1 MDKAYNHLNSEADIY
16 KAWEDSGAMRADETS
31 DKPPFTIPLPPPNV
45 TGELHLGHAAMLAI
59 QDIMTRYKKMQG
71 HEVLWLP
78 GTDHAAIATENV
90 VIKHHGKKSREQW
103 PTREAFM
110 GDAKAFADEK
120 HDNIVNQ
127 MKRMGSWLDWSREAY
142 TFDEPRNFAVNKI
155 FKDLYKD
162 GLIERGYR
170 LINWSTGAQSVI
182 SDDELEYDEV
192 KEPFYYIKCGK
203 FIMGTVRPETKCA
216 NSPLIVHPDED
227 YVEFEN
233 SAGENYI
240 VIKRLYDDKEKF
252 FKTLNFLNADA
263 DYKVLSTTKG
273 SDLVGQKFSAE
284 TYAGERDFFVLAD
297 AIIDPE
303 KGSGAMTI
311 SASHSADDYD
321 LAKRLKLD
329 EFFIQKINF
338 EGNMTDVAG
347 PVAGMFVKKARNVSG
362 KLLEEKGL
370 LVGKDANYSH
380 RVPLCYRSNCVVE
393 PMISPQWFIMV
404 EKEYTHEVD
413 GKTTLKKQMQAAVR
427 GFKGE
432 DPAVQIIPER
442 FNKEYFRWID
452 NLQDWCISRQIWW
465 GHRIPVWYD
474 EKNQIHLAEEQEIIF
489 ARHGESEG
497 NRDEKV
503 QGLDDPLTDKG
514 RQHATDMVEVLK
526 SENVGVIVSGTSAR
540 NTETADIIAVGLK
553 VEVIHIEELS
563 SYDTKEVAGMT
574 IEEIGRVAA
583 IKYCKENGK
592 GEDFDAFVDRLR
604 IGLEKLRAVRSNGKI
619 VFVTNRSIYSV
630 LQVLRD
636 GGETSEIFEKRSK
649 NSKLPHGLIDRWP
662 IFQAPDI
669 PNLRQDEDTLDTWF
683 SSALWPFSTLGW
695 PNNDAPDLQK
705 FYNNAVNGQ
714 GTDVLET
721 GWDILFFWVARMIM
735 FGRYATN
742 KFPFHTVY
750 LHGMVTDEHGKK
762 MSKSKGNGIDPI
774 GMIEKFG
781 ADPVRLALVIGSS
794 PGNPIPIGENKIKGY
809 RNFVNKLWNATRF
822 VSMQSEGVTG
832 VPLLPNTENLS
843 LADAWILSRLSVVST
858 EIANH
863 LEAYEISAAGDKIY
877 HFVWNEFCNWY
888 LEASKVEPNL
898 EVLRYSLAEILK
910 LTHPLCPFITEQC
923 WQELFDET
931 SLMDAAY
938 PVAGFM
944 SETAIENFGTVQN
957 IVGAIRTIRAEK
969 GLNPKDKTPA
979 KILWRPDESVL
990 KSTEGS
996 LIQSQQLI
1004 EALANLSDLQFVSEI
1019 KGEQDLVKTMVDGLE
1034 IFVEVPFD
1042 EAAESAR
1049 IEKLKLDLEKKIA
1062 GFKGRLSNA
1071 SYTDKAPER
1080 LVAETRKQLEQAE
1093 LELKTLS

>member
-1 MDKAYNHLNSEADIY
+1 MEKAYNHLSSEADIY
-16 KAWEDSGAMRADETS
+16 AAWEASGAMRADETS

-90 VIKHHGKKSREQW
+90 VIKHHGKTSREQW
-103 PTREAFM
+103 PSREDFM
-110 GDAKAFADEK
+110 VDAKAFADQK

-142 TFDEPRNFAVNKI
+142 TFDEPRNHAVNAI

-170 LINWSTGAQSVI
+170 LINWSTGAQSVL
-182 SDDELEYDEV
+182 SDDELEYDDV

-227 YVEFEN
+227 YVEFES
-233 SAGENYI
+233 SAGDNFI
-240 VIKRLYDDKEKF
+240 VIKRLFDDKEKF
-252 FKTLNFLNADA
+252 FNTLNFLDAKA
-263 DYKVLSTTKG
+263 DYKVVATTKG
-273 SDLVGQKFSAE
+273 SDLVGQKFTAE
-284 TYAGERDFFVLAD
+284 TYAGEREFFVIAD
-297 AIIDPE
+297 TVIDPE

-321 LAKRLKLD
+321 LAKRLGLD
-329 EFFIQKINF
+329 DMFIEKINL
-338 EGNMTDVAG
+338 EGNMTDIAG

-370 LVGKDANYSH
+370 LVGKDVNYSH

-404 EKEYTHEVD
+404 NKPFETRKLQNFVCVRHGESEGNVARTAGGDPNLTDKGRDQAKKTAANLRGRKITKILCSDLSRAKETAEIIKKELSLNIEIEVWKNLREINYGNFEEVPFPKKGVEAFILENEGGERPKDLLDRANEVYEKFAGMDEEGEVLVVSHNTFLS
-413 GKTTLKKQMQAAVR
+413 GLFGCRAGVTPENFIAHRNNWHMENAEPKFLPIVLEKTETTTLKAQMQAAVR
-427 GFKGE
+427 E
-432 DPAVQIIPER
+432 DHVQIIPER

-474 EKNQIHLAEEQEIIF
+474 AQNNIHLAEEQEIIF

-497 NRDEKV
+497 NRDGKV
-503 QGLDDPLTDKG
+503 QGIDDPLTEKG
-514 RQHATDMVEVLK
+514 RQHATDMIPTLK
-526 SENVGVIVSGTSAR
+526 KEKIGVVVSGTSAR
-540 NTETADIIAVGLK
+540 NAETADIIAEGLG
-553 VEVIHIEELS
+553 VEVIHIPELS
-563 SYDTKEVAGMT
+563 AFDFGKISGLKY
-574 IEEIGRVAA
+574 EEIDRITP
-583 IKYCKENGK
+583 IKYCRDNNEGENF
-592 GEDFDAFVDRLR
+592 EAFVERLK
-604 IGLEKLRAVRSNGKI
+604 IGLEKLKQVKADGRI

-630 LQVLRD
+630 LQVLRE

-649 NSKLPHGLIDRWP
+649 NSHLPHGLIDRWP
-662 IFQAPDI
+662 IFQAPEGD
-669 PNLRQDEDTLDTWF
+669 NLRQDEDTLDTWF

-735 FGRYATN
+735 FGRYATG

-774 GMIEKFG
+774 EMIEEFG
-781 ADPVRLALVIGSS
+781 ADPVRLALVIGST
-794 PGNPIPIGENKIKGY
+794 PGQKIPIGKNKIKGY
-809 RNFVNKLWNATRF
+809 RNFVNKLWNAGRF
-822 VSMQSEGVTG
+822 VKMQFDEYELQKLDGAKACPSAIAGAF
-832 VPLLPNTENLS
+832 NDS
-843 LADAWILSRLSVVST
+843 LADNWIL
-858 EIANH
+858 
-863 LEAYEISAAGDKIY
+863 
-877 HFVWNEFCNWY
+877 
-888 LEASKVEPNL
+888 
-898 EVLRYSLAEILK
+898 
-910 LTHPLCPFITEQC
+910 
-923 WQELFDET
+923 
-931 SLMDAAY
+931 
-938 PVAGFM
+938 
-944 SETAIENFGTVQN
+944 
-957 IVGAIRTIRAEK
+957 
-969 GLNPKDKTPA
+969 
-979 KILWRPDESVL
+979 
-990 KSTEGS
+990 
-996 LIQSQQLI
+996 
-1004 EALANLSDLQFVSEI
+1004 
-1019 KGEQDLVKTMVDGLE
+1019 
-1034 IFVEVPFD
+1034 
-1042 EAAESAR
+1042 
-1049 IEKLKLDLEKKIA
+1049 
-1062 GFKGRLSNA
+1062 GRLA
-1071 SYTDKAPER
+1071 KFHQR
-1080 LVAETRKQLEQAE
+1080 
-1093 LELKTLS
+1093 

>member
-1 MDKAYNHLNSEADIY
+1 MEKAYDHLNSEDKIY
-16 KAWEDSGAMRADETS
+16 AAWEASGAMRADETS

-59 QDIMTRYKKMQG
+59 QDIMIRYKKMQG

-90 VIKHHGKKSREQW
+90 VIKHHGKTSREQW
-103 PTREAFM
+103 PSREAFLE
-110 GDAKAFADEK
+110 DAAAFAGEK

-142 TFDEPRNFAVNKI
+142 TFDEDRNFAVNAI

-162 GLIERGYR
+162 GLIERGHR

-182 SDDELEYDEV
+182 SDDELEWDDV

-227 YVEFEN
+227 YVELQPSN
-233 SAGENYI
+233 GESFI
-240 VIKRLYDDKEKF
+240 VIRRLWDDKEKF
-252 FKTLNFLNADA
+252 FKTLNFLESDA
-263 DYKVLSTTKG
+263 DYKVLSITKG
-273 SDLVGQKFSAE
+273 ADLVGQKFTAE
-284 TYAGERDFFVLAD
+284 TYAGPRDFYVIAD
-297 AIIDPE
+297 MVIDPE

-329 EFFIQKINF
+329 ETFIQKINF

-347 PVAGMFVKKARNVSG
+347 TVAGMHVKKARNVSG

-370 LVGKDANYSH
+370 LAGKDTNYEH

-404 EKEYTHEVD
+404 EKEYTHPVD
-413 GKTTLKKQMQAAVR
+413 GKTTLKAQMQAAVR
-427 GFKGE
+427 GFKNE

-474 EKNQIHLAEEQEIIF
+474 ADNSIHLAQEQEIIF
-489 ARHGESEG
+489 ARHGESAG

-514 RQHATDMVEVLK
+514 RQHAHDMIAGLK
-526 SENVGVIVSGTSAR
+526 SEKIAVVVTGTSAR
-540 NTETADIIAVGLK
+540 NVETADIIAEGLG
-553 VEVIHIEELS
+553 VEVIHIPELS
-563 SYDTKEVAGMT
+563 SYDTKDVAGMT

-583 IKYCKENGK
+583 IKYCRDNKK
-592 GEDFDAFVDRLR
+592 GEDFEAFVERLR
-604 IGLEKLRAVRSNGKI
+604 VGLEKLKQVKADGKI

-630 LQVLRD
+630 LQVLKE
-636 GGETSEIFEKRSK
+636 GGDTENVFEQRSK
-649 NSKLPHGLIDRWP
+649 NSHLPHGLIDRWP
-662 IFQAPDI
+662 IFQAPEGE
-669 PNLRQDEDTLDTWF
+669 NLRQDEDTLDTWF

-695 PNNDAPDLQK
+695 PNNDAPDLEK

-774 GMIEKFG
+774 GMIQKFG

-822 VSMQSEGVTG
+822 VGMQSEGVSG
-832 VPLLPNTENLS
+832 VPKLPNTEKLS
-843 LADAWILSRLSVVST
+843 LADEWILSRLSEVST
-858 EIANH
+858 EISGH
-863 LEAYEISAAGDKIY
+863 LEVYEISAAGDKIY
-877 HFVWNEFCNWY
+877 HFVWDEFCSWY

-898 EVLRYSLAEILK
+898 AVLRYVLAEILK

-923 WQELFDET
+923 WQELFDKT
-931 SLMDAAY
+931 SLMDATY
-938 PVAGFM
+938 PEAGFR
-944 SETAIENFGTVQN
+944 SATAVENFATVQR
-957 IVGAIRTIRAEK
+957 IVNAIRALRAEK
-969 GLNPKDKTPA
+969 NLNPKDK
-979 KILWRPDESVL
+979 
-990 KSTEGS
+990 
-996 LIQSQQLI
+996 I
-1004 EALANLSDLQFVSEI
+1004 EASIKSDAAHLKAAAELIKSLANLSDLAVSASVTKPEHGATTI
-1019 KGEQDLVKTMVDGLE
+1019 VDNLE
-1034 IFVEVPFD
+1034 IFVDIPFD
-1042 EAAESAR
+1042 EAAEEAR
-1049 IEKLKLDLEKKIA
+1049 TEKLKTELEQKIT
-1062 GFKGRLSNA
+1062 GLEGRLSNP
-1071 SYTDKAPER
+1071 SYTEKAPEH
-1080 LVAETRKQLEQAE
+1080 LVAQTRAELEQAKSE
-1093 LELKTLS
+1093 LEKLS